1 MKPNLCRHH
10 FPGSRHLAALLSE
23 MELTMKKGIALLLA
37 AGSVAAITVPA
48 AAQDGDRGFTGAKIE
63 ALVGYDSNR
72 PGSTVDIDNADDV
85 DQSIDG
91 VTYGLGVGYDYDMGS
106 AVIGVEGE
114 YMRSEADT
122 DYDTTGFTTYGISNI
137 DAGRDLYI
145 GARVGAKVT
154 PRTLAYVKGGY
165 ANAKMDVLTTDNTT
179 DTQTDLNLDGWRA
192 GAGVEH
198 QVSGNIYVKGEYR
211 YSQYQEGEVE
221 APSGLE
227 SDRFDVDLDRHQF
240 VVGVGARF

>member
-1 MKPNLCRHH
+1 
-10 FPGSRHLAALLSE
+10 
-23 MELTMKKGIALLLA
+23 MKKGIAFLLA
-37 AGSVAAITVPA
+37 ASSAAFTVPA
-48 AAQDGDRGFTGAKIE
+48 MAQDDSTFTGPRVE
-63 ALVGYDSNR
+63 ALVGYDSTR

-85 DQSIDG
+85 DQSIDD
-91 VTYGLGVGYDYDMGS
+91 VTYGFGAGFDFDMGS
-106 AVIGVEGE
+106 AVVGVEGE
-114 YMRSEADT
+114 YMRSEAKT
-122 DYDTTGFTTYGISNI
+122 DYDTTGFSTYGISNI
-137 DAGRDLYI
+137 DAGRDLYL
-145 GARVGAKVT
+145 GARVGTKVT

-165 ANAKMDVLTTDNTT
+165 TNAKMDVLATDNTT
-179 DTQTDLNLDGWRA
+179 DVETDLNLDGWRA

-198 QVSGNIYVKGEYR
+198 QITDTVFVKGEYR

>member
-1 MKPNLCRHH
+1 
-10 FPGSRHLAALLSE
+10 
-23 MELTMKKGIALLLA
+23 MKKGIALLLA
-37 AGSVAAITVPA
+37 AGSAVAFTVPA
-48 AAQDGDRGFTGAKIE
+48 AAQDDPDFTGPRVE
-63 ALVGYDSNR
+63 ALVGYDSVR

-85 DQSIDG
+85 DQSIDDI
-91 VTYGLGVGYDYDMGS
+91 TYGFGLGYDFDMGS
-106 AVIGVEGE
+106 AVLGVEGE
-114 YMRSEADT
+114 YMRSEAKT
-122 DYDTTGFTTYGISNI
+122 DFDTTGFTATGIRNI

-145 GARVGAKVT
+145 GARAGLKVT
-154 PRTLAYVKGGY
+154 PRTLAYVKAGY
-165 ANAKMDVLTTDNTT
+165 TNATMDVLATDNTT
-179 DTQTDLNLDGWRA
+179 DVETDLNLDGWRA

-198 QVSGNIYVKGEYR
+198 KITDTVFLKGEYR

>member
-1 MKPNLCRHH
+1 
-10 FPGSRHLAALLSE
+10 
-23 MELTMKKGIALLLA
+23 MKKGIALLMA
-37 AGSVAAITVPA
+37 AGSAVAFTVPA
-48 AAQDGDRGFTGAKIE
+48 AAQDATDFTGPRIE
-63 ALVGYDSNR
+63 ALVGYDSAR
-72 PGSTVDIDNADDV
+72 PGSTVDIDNNDDV

-91 VTYGLGVGYDYDMGS
+91 VNYGFGAGYDFDMGS
-106 AVIGVEGE
+106 AVLGVEGE
-114 YMRSEADT
+114 YMRSEAQT
-122 DYDTTGFTTYGISNI
+122 EYDTAGFTTFGVSNI
-137 DAGRDLYI
+137 DAGRDLYL
-145 GARVGAKVT
+145 GARAGLKVT

-165 ANAKMDVLTTDNTT
+165 TNAKMNVLATDNTT
-179 DTQTDLNLDGWRA
+179 DVETDLNLDGWRA

-198 QVSGNIYVKGEYR
+198 KIAGNVYVKGEYR

>member
-1 MKPNLCRHH
+1 
-10 FPGSRHLAALLSE
+10 
-23 MELTMKKGIALLLA
+23 MKKGIALLLA
-37 AGSVAAITVPA
+37 AGSVAAFTVPA
-48 AAQDGDRGFTGAKIE
+48 AAQDGDRSFTGPKVE

-72 PGSTVDIDNADDV
+72 PGSTVDIDNADDI

-91 VTYGLGVGYDYDMGS
+91 INYGFGAGYDYDMGS

-122 DYDTTGFTTYGISNI
+122 DFDTTGFSTYGISNI

-154 PRTLAYVKGGY
+154 PNTLAYVKGGY
-165 ANAKMDVLTTDNTT
+165 TNAKMDVLTSDNTT
-179 DTQTDLNLDGWRA
+179 DTETNLNLDGWRA
-192 GAGVEH
+192 GIGVEH
-198 QVSGNIYVKGEYR
+198 QLSGNVYVKGEYR

>member
-1 MKPNLCRHH
+1 
-10 FPGSRHLAALLSE
+10 
-23 MELTMKKGIALLLA
+23 MKKGIALLLA
-37 AGSVAAITVPA
+37 TGSLAAFAVPA
-48 AAQDGDRGFTGAKIE
+48 AAQDSTFTGPRVE

-72 PGSTVDIDNADDV
+72 PGSTTDLDNADEI

-91 VTYGLGVGYDYDMGS
+91 VAYGIGAGYDFDMGN

-114 YMRSEADT
+114 YMRSEAQSDF
-122 DYDTTGFTTYGISNI
+122 DTTGFNTAVGNI

-145 GARVGAKVT
+145 GARAGMKVG
-154 PRTLAYVKGGY
+154 PRSLLYVKGGY
-165 ANAKMDVLTTDNTT
+165 TNAKYNVLATDNVT
-179 DTQTDLNLDGWRA
+179 DTRTDLNLDGWRA
-192 GAGVEH
+192 GAGAEFAI
-198 QVSGNIYVKGEYR
+198 SPNLFVKGEYR

-227 SDRFDVDLDRHQF
+227 SDRFDVDVDRHQF

>member
-1 MKPNLCRHH
+1 
-10 FPGSRHLAALLSE
+10 
-23 MELTMKKGIALLLA
+23 MKKGIAFLLA
-37 AGSVAAITVPA
+37 ASSVAFTVPA
-48 AAQDGDRGFTGAKIE
+48 MAQDDSTFTGPRVE
-63 ALVGYDSNR
+63 ALVGYDSTR

-85 DQSIDG
+85 DQSIDD
-91 VTYGLGVGYDYDMGS
+91 VTYGFGAGFDFDMGS
-106 AVIGVEGE
+106 AVVGVEGE
-114 YMRSEADT
+114 YMRSEAKT
-122 DYDTTGFTTYGISNI
+122 DYDTTGFSTYGISNI
-137 DAGRDLYI
+137 DAGRDLYL
-145 GARVGAKVT
+145 GARVGTKVT

-165 ANAKMDVLTTDNTT
+165 TNAKMDVLATDNTT
-179 DTQTDLNLDGWRA
+179 DVETDLNLDGWRA

-198 QVSGNIYVKGEYR
+198 QITDTVFVKGEYR

>member
-1 MKPNLCRHH
+1 
-10 FPGSRHLAALLSE
+10 
-23 MELTMKKGIALLLA
+23 MKKGIALLLA
-37 AGSVAAITVPA
+37 AGSAVAFTVPA
-48 AAQDGDRGFTGAKIE
+48 AAQDDPDFTGPRVE
-63 ALVGYDSNR
+63 ALVGYDSVR

-85 DQSIDG
+85 DQSIDDI
-91 VTYGLGVGYDYDMGS
+91 TYGLGLGYDFDMGS
-106 AVIGVEGE
+106 AVLGVEGE
-114 YMRSEADT
+114 YMRSEAKT
-122 DYDTTGFTTYGISNI
+122 DFDTTGFTATGIRNI

-145 GARVGAKVT
+145 GARAGLKVT
-154 PRTLAYVKGGY
+154 PRTLAYVKAGY
-165 ANAKMDVLTTDNTT
+165 TNATMDVLATDNTT
-179 DTQTDLNLDGWRA
+179 DVETDLNLDGWRA

-198 QVSGNIYVKGEYR
+198 KITDTVFLKGEYR